1 MMLMAQRE
9 DRDIPLLQLDDYD
22 YDVYEESSPCLMKL
36 YKIFNLVSLLVST
49 YLVSNSVLLKFKYLD
64 YIELDDRILYP
75 LFGIG
80 VLYLICSLPSLYC
93 CLKRACIKSYCLY
106 FMYVTLILEIGYG
119 MILYMQKPELFENL
133 GLKIFLLSLG
143 SFHLIYLIFLT
154 ALKNWRC

>member
-22 YDVYEESSPCLMKL
+22 DEEEELSPCLMKL
-36 YKIFNLVSLLVST
+36 YKVFNRFSLLVST
-49 YLVSNSVLLKFKYLD
+49 YLISNSVLLKFKYLN

-80 VLYLICSLPSLYC
+80 VLYFICSLPSLYC

-119 MILYMQKPELFENL
+119 IILYTQKSELFENF

-143 SFHLIYLIFLT
+143 SFHLIYLNFLT
-154 ALKNWRC
+154 ALKYQKC